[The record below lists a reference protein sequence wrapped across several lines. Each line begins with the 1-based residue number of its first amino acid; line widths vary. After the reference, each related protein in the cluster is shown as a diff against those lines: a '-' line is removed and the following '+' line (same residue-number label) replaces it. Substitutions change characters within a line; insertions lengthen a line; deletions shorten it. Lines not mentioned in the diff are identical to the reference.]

1 MGRCLIKGAAPPKT
15 QRGKMNKHESIL
27 DASGRKCPSL
37 LNVLKLEFPG
47 PDGLVMRPQ
56 KLSVIM
62 RGSLKLQPAG
72 MGQPD
77 STRLF
82 NRL

>member
-1 MGRCLIKGAAPPKT
+1 MVRCLIKGATPPKT
-15 QRGKMNKHESIL
+15 QRGKMNKHENIL
-27 DASGRKCPSL
+27 DVSGRKCPSL

-47 PDGLVMRPQ
+47 PQ